1 MAITLNGDTGI
12 TTPTYNGNT
21 TAEYLVPVTSFKNKL
36 INGQFQIDQRNAG
49 ASVSVSGGAYT
60 LDRWNYDPSA
70 SLSWYTFQQN
80 GGSVTPPAGF
90 SNYLG
95 ITSTG
100 ANTPTSG
107 QFSVVAQYIEGFNTA
122 DLAFGTANAVAVT
135 LSFWIRSS
143 LTGTFGGA
151 LQNSAV
157 NRSYPFTYTISSANT
172 WEKKSITIAGDTSG
186 TWIGATNGVG
196 LRLVFNLGTGSTYQ
210 GTAGAWAGADYRSA
224 TGATNISA
232 TNGAT
237 WYVTGVQ
244 LEKGSTATSFDYRPY
259 GTELM
264 LCQRYYQS
272 IAYTANSILAVGLC
286 TTTTNQE
293 CTIILLQTMRSNP
306 TITLPSA
313 GQTSGTIS
321 FLTSSGSYPASTGT
335 HAVNNPSVNNFVISG
350 GSYSA
355 SFVQGN
361 TTWLYPNGNVTI
373 RASAEL

>member
-1 MAITLNGDTGI
+1 MAFGSISVDKITDSEGSVFSPSSALFRNRIINGDMR
-12 TTPTYNGNT
+12 
-21 TAEYLVPVTSFKNKL
+21 
-36 INGQFQIDQRNAG
+36 IDQRNAG

-107 QFSVVAQYIEGFNTA
+107 QFSVVSQYIEGFNTA
-122 DLAFGTANAVAVT
+122 DLAFGTANAVTVT

-157 NRSYPFTYTISSANT
+157 NRSYPFTYTISAANT

-186 TWIGATNGVG
+186 TWVGATNGVG

-210 GTAGAWAGADYRSA
+210 GTAGAWAGADYRSV

-237 WYVTGVQ
+237 WYITGVQ
-244 LEKGSTATSFDYRPY
+244 LEVGSVATPFERRPY
-259 GTELM
+259 GTELA
-264 LCQRYYQS
+264 LCQRYYYLHASGVDKPIGNACYYTSTS
-272 IAYTANSILAVGLC
+272 IYGIVHFP
-286 TTTTNQE
+286 
-293 CTIILLQTMRSNP
+293 ITMRSAP
-306 TITLPSA
+306 TLSQITGTDYYRIYRNGDADTFNGFLLQSTSTTA
-313 GQTSGTIS
+313 YAFYQNTNISGTAGHGGWVETNNAS
-321 FLTSSGSYPASTGT
+321 GFLAF
-335 HAVNNPSVNNFVISG
+335 A
-350 GSYSA
+350 
-355 SFVQGN
+355 
-361 TTWLYPNGNVTI
+361 
-373 RASAEL
+373 AEL

>member
-259 GTELM
+259 GTELV
-264 LCQRYYQS
+264 LCQRYYQKSYAQATVPGTS
-272 IAYTANSILAVGLC
+272 IGINETIQFSFGTAGSG
-286 TTTTNQE
+286 
-293 CTIILLQTMRSNP
+293 IIGTFVNFPTTMRADP
-306 TITLPSA
+306 TLTVYDIAGNSARVTILDTGATSTNNITLNTSNGTQTRMMVRIFGTSA
-313 GQTSGTIS
+313 AGMCFMYQ
-321 FLTSSGSYPASTGT
+321 
-335 HAVNNPSVNNFVISG
+335 V
-350 GSYSA
+350 
-355 SFVQGN
+355 
-361 TTWLYPNGNVTI
+361 
-373 RASAEL
+373 SAEL

>member
-21 TAEYLVPVTSFKNKL
+21 SAEYLVPVTSFKNKL

-259 GTELM
+259 SVEYDMCRRYFELI
-264 LCQRYYQS
+264 RYAS
-272 IAYTANSILAVGLC
+272 DGS
-286 TTTTNQE
+286 TNQYIGAGVGMAWD
-293 CTIILLQTMRSNP
+293 TNDQRIALQYYPKRANP
-306 TITLPSA
+306 TGSMSGSIRFATSA
-313 GQTSGTIS
+313 GGNTLTSYLFDTPGVNTLLMYNNSTSGLTRGDALQVTAQATGTFIS
-321 FLTSSGSYPASTGT
+321 F
-335 HAVNNPSVNNFVISG
+335 
-350 GSYSA
+350 
-355 SFVQGN
+355 
-361 TTWLYPNGNVTI
+361 
-373 RASAEL
+373 SAEL

>member
-1 MAITLNGDTGI
+1 MAFGSISVDKITDSEGSVFSPSSALFRNRIINGDMR
-12 TTPTYNGNT
+12 
-21 TAEYLVPVTSFKNKL
+21 
-36 INGQFQIDQRNAG
+36 IDQRNAG

-107 QFSVVAQYIEGFNTA
+107 QFSVVSQYIEGFNTA
-122 DLAFGTANAVAVT
+122 DLAFGTANAVTVT

-157 NRSYPFTYTISSANT
+157 NRSYPFTYTISAANT

-186 TWIGATNGVG
+186 TWVGATNGVG

-210 GTAGAWAGADYRSA
+210 GTAGAWAGADYRSV

-237 WYVTGVQ
+237 WYITGVQ
-244 LEKGSTATSFDYRPY
+244 LEVGSVATPFERRPY

-264 LCQRYYQS
+264 LCQRYYYKNLNSSGNTLNFCTLQAFASDGVYGKLFDFPVQMRATPS
-272 IAYTANSILAVGLC
+272 ITASGTFQPRKADSSSAGSSLG
-286 TTTTNQE
+286 TTLRATTNLVE
-293 CTIILLQTMRSNP
+293 VNG
-306 TITLPSA
+306 
-313 GQTSGTIS
+313 GQTGLSGLVAGNASSVTFTDGS
-321 FLTSSGSYPASTGT
+321 FIAL
-335 HAVNNPSVNNFVISG
+335 
-350 GSYSA
+350 
-355 SFVQGN
+355 
-361 TTWLYPNGNVTI
+361 
-373 RASAEL
+373 SAEL